1 MIDINTH
8 IHIFWRMMNTVIHI
22 VYIIVKGIMIV
33 ILFEILILIIVIF
46 VIQDI
51 NFQEN
56 TSLTKNNEKFI
67 TKRIIIIQMK
77 YNKEEIQMK
86 IQIQQIYE

>member
-1 MIDINTH
+1 M
-8 IHIFWRMMNTVIHI
+8 
-22 VYIIVKGIMIV
+22 
-33 ILFEILILIIVIF
+33 
-46 VIQDI
+46 

-56 TSLTKNNEKFI
+56 TLLTKNNEKFK